1 MGRVC
6 PTLDTATPGRRSP
19 EQGPGAA
26 ASPQPHCPPL
36 HPDGFRPPQL
46 LLPGLVE
53 LSYDLLRLLESKTE
67 ERGVK
72 AGGRRWT
79 AADRGPGPGRGEKS
93 RRARTAPSCAQRTW
107 DVLAEAPRAQAW
119 RERQTRVE
127 TLRCWLGGTDLPGHC
142 WDVTLPHPHLLAVSA
157 QLRTPG
163 RASTPPGAPSLQC
176 PHVGGWTPHPKC
188 PLHPRQDPSPQAIP
202 SPQVP
207 TPQPRQDL
215 HPKWHLTP

>member
-1 MGRVC
+1 M
-6 PTLDTATPGRRSP
+6 
-19 EQGPGAA
+19 
-26 ASPQPHCPPL
+26 SPQPHCPPL